1 METKRLEELE
11 NGDPGVGSLN
21 QWLHAPSLLEVREM
35 ARELQARR
43 KAGALEALRGVRDDD
58 GLADL
63 IQGIGEG
70 DPPFMTKVKEAI
82 AALEAIEAQPGKE
95 PKG

>member
-1 METKRLEELE
+1 
-11 NGDPGVGSLN
+11 
-21 QWLHAPSLLEVREM
+21 
-35 ARELQARR
+35 
-43 KAGALEALRGVRDDD
+43 VRDDD